1 MKTRYFS
8 TGLALLA
15 LALGLTAFFW
25 GELPERVPV
34 HWNAAG
40 EIDRYGSRW
49 ELVLFGPGMMLGSL
63 ILFALLPWLSP
74 RRFKVEDS
82 GATYLRFM
90 LIVVAM
96 FAYFHVVLLWAGLG
110 KQFDM
115 LAAVFGGLGL
125 FLALLGNLLG
135 KVRRNFYIGIR
146 TPWTLADEAN
156 WYATH
161 RLAGKTMVAGGV
173 LVLVFALLGLPWW
186 LNVIAMLAAS
196 LIPVGYSL
204 WYCKRQECM
213 HAETNAS
220 NARRQG

>member
-1 MKTRYFS
+1 MKTRYFL
-8 TGLALLA
+8 TGLGLVVLV
-15 LALGLTAFFW
+15 LGLTAFFW

-49 ELVLFGPGMMLGSL
+49 ELVFFGPGMMLGTL
-63 ILFALLPWLSP
+63 LLFALLPWLSP

-82 GATYLRFM
+82 GGTYLRFM

-96 FAYFHVVLLWAGLG
+96 FAYFHLVLLWAGLG
-110 KQFDM
+110 KRFDM

-135 KVRRNFYIGIR
+135 KLRRNFYLGIR

-161 RLAGKTMVAGGV
+161 RLAGKTMVTGGV
-173 LVLVFALLGLPWW
+173 LVLVFAILGLPWW
-186 LNVIAMLAAS
+186 LNVGAMLAAS

-204 WYCKRQECM
+204 WYCKRQERAIGENNE
-213 HAETNAS
+213 HRVGRN
-220 NARRQG
+220 G